1 VSRSRAASK
10 QSVASLFSIH
20 FFVSETNLMDDDEA
34 ASRRLWKLIN
44 QIDSL
49 NPQRQRA
56 ERQGIIIASGHLTD
70 MSVE

>member
-1 VSRSRAASK
+1 
-10 QSVASLFSIH
+10 
-20 FFVSETNLMDDDEA
+20 MDDDEA

-49 NPQRQRA
+49 NPQRESA